1 MPDALAALKSALPDV
16 VIQENELLGP
26 FTALHIGG
34 AARYFLRARSTEA
47 LKTAVLTAQALKFPL
62 FLLGGGCNVLVSDA
76 GFPGLVVK
84 NEDRHWQA
92 DGELVRCGAGVPLL
106 FLVREAAKLGNTGFE
121 FAAAIPGTV
130 GGVVRMNVG
139 IGEKTVSDNVVRV
152 QILEGKDT
160 RWLDKAECAF
170 RKSASVFLDHPD
182 WVILEV
188 EFFLEFGLKEYA
200 EAKISE
206 ILQEKAIRQPLG
218 IPGVLAFRD
227 EKRDGT
233 WVSAGEFI
241 KEVGL
246 DGYAIA
252 GASVLKHDPNY
263 IVNTGGATAAQV
275 VELMSLVKT
284 RVRDELGIE
293 LHDAIDLV
301 GF

>member
-1 MPDALAALKSALPDV
+1 MEILETLKEKLPDV
-16 VIQENELLGP
+16 IIEENKLLAP
-26 FTALHIGG
+26 FTALHVGG
-34 AARYFLRARSTEA
+34 PARYFLRARSSEVF
-47 LKTAVLTAQALKFPL
+47 KSAVLTARALKLSL
-62 FLLGGGCNVLVSDA
+62 FLLGGGCNVLVSDR

-84 NEDRHWQA
+84 VEDRHWQA
-92 DGELVRCGAGVPLL
+92 DGELVRCSAGVPLL
-106 FLVREAAKLGNTGFE
+106 FLVREAAKLGNIGFE
-121 FAAAIPGTV
+121 FAAAIAGTV

-152 QILEGKDT
+152 QILEGRDT
-160 RWLDKAECAF
+160 RWVDKAECAF
-170 RKSASVFLDHPD
+170 RKHVSVFLDHPD

-206 ILQEKAIRQPLG
+206 ILQEKAIRQPSG

-227 EKRDGT
+227 EKRDST
-233 WVSAGEFI
+233 WVTAGEFI

-246 DGYAIA
+246 DGYAIR
-252 GASVLKHDPNY
+252 GASVLKDDPNY
-263 IVNTGGATAAQV
+263 IVNTGRATADDV
-275 VELMSLVKT
+275 VELMSLLKT

-293 LHDAIDLV
+293 LRDAIDLV